1 MRFFLTVLLI
11 VRVAPAVAR
20 DRTLQRVM
28 LSLAGVGS
36 FEHEESRATVIVLFR
51 PAPDRKAE
59 PCGTWNTVPLRSTN
73 RTESQSWL

>member
-36 FEHEESRATVIVLFR
+36 FEHEESRA
-51 PAPDRKAE
+51 P
-59 PCGTWNTVPLRSTN
+59 S
-73 RTESQSWL
+73 